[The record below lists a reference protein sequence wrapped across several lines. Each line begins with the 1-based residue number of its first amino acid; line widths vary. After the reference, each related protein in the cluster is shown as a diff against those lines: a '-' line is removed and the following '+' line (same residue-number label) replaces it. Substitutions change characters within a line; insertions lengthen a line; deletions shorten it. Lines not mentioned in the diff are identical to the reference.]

1 MNQGPEMPDVPPS
14 ESDDEIPGVVD
25 THCPL

>member
-14 ESDDEIPGVVD
+14 ENDDEIPGVVD